1 MKLFKRS
8 LPTLILEVLSDGPE
22 FGYEIAKRIKR
33 MEPGVLD
40 NQEALLYPDL
50 YELEMK
56 GILESYTQP
65 YKEGRVRRYYRITQ
79 KGRRLMKRDVKE
91 LKRILAMP
99 ALAPE
104 GAA

>member
-50 YELEMK
+50 YE
-56 GILESYTQP
+56 
-65 YKEGRVRRYYRITQ
+65 
-79 KGRRLMKRDVKE
+79 
-91 LKRILAMP
+91 
-99 ALAPE
+99 
-104 GAA
+104 